1 MNVLEYVHEPS
12 NMNAKLEVINYIA
25 SHSDVGDPHLF
36 RLKCIPLN
44 PVAFFKSLEVLG
56 LNFSSKTVLQLSIY
70 ESVEYIISSFQL
82 AKTSN
87 AYIQFFLD
95 FVVEF
100 TQKPMSSIRQFI
112 DHYNSKKDSLSIL
125 TPKGINAV
133 QIMTA
138 HKSKGL
144 EFPVVIF
151 PFAELDIYKEL
162 EPKEWMSMDPSYAP
176 FPHFLLNYNK
186 DFEAFGT
193 EGASIYKDHQS
204 KLELDNINLLYVALT
219 RAVEQLYVVGNA
231 SVLFKS
237 CQDVIILL
245 VLNSVL

>member
-1 MNVLEYVHEPS
+1 MNPLIWKP
-12 NMNAKLEVINYIA
+12 NLEVINYIA
-25 SHSDVGDPHLF
+25 STRDVGDPHLF

-44 PVAFFKSLEVLG
+44 RAAFFQALQPLG
-56 LNFSSKTVLQLSIY
+56 LNFSPKTALQLSIY

-95 FVVEF
+95 FVLEF
-100 TQKPMSSIRQFI
+100 TQKPTSSIRQFI
-112 DHYNSKKDSLSIL
+112 DHYNLKKDSLSVV

-133 QIMTA
+133 QIMTV

-162 EPKEWMSMDPSYAP
+162 EPKEWMPMEASYAP

-186 DFEAFGT
+186 DFE
-193 EGASIYKDHQS
+193 
-204 KLELDNINLLYVALT
+204 
-219 RAVEQLYVVGNA
+219 
-231 SVLFKS
+231 
-237 CQDVIILL
+237 VIWTGRGRHL
-245 VLNSVL
+245 